1 MAGKNTVRL
10 VEFKLIDTEKA
21 KVEEALEELLDE
33 GFTIASQHEADGY
46 LYYTLVKTKH
56 NINMLIGGET
66 DHQKRSPEQK
76 YKLEN
81 GTVVPVNSG
90 SVLH

>member
-10 VEFKLIDTEKA
+10 VEFKMSENKKA
-21 KVEEALEELLDE
+21 DVEEALEELLDE
-33 GFTIASQHEADGY
+33 GFTIVSQHEMDGY
-46 LYYTLVKTKH
+46 LTFTLVRTTH

-66 DHQKRSPEQK
+66 DHQTRSPQQK

-81 GTVVPVNSG
+81 GAVVPVNSG
-90 SVLH
+90 NVLH

>member
-10 VEFKLIDTEKA
+10 VEFKISEREKA
-21 KVEEALEELLDE
+21 DIESELAELLDE

-46 LYYTLVKTKH
+46 LNYTLVRTIH
-56 NINMLIGGET
+56 GVNMLISGET
-66 DHQKRSPEQK
+66 DHQHRSPQQK

-81 GTVVPVNSG
+81 GAVVPVNSG

>member
-10 VEFKLIDTEKA
+10 VEFKMSENKKA
-21 KVEEALEELLDE
+21 DVEEALAELLDE
-33 GFTIASQHEADGY
+33 GFTIAAQHETDGY
-46 LYYTLVKTKH
+46 LTFTLVRTQH
-56 NINMLIGGET
+56 SIAMMIGGET

>member
-10 VEFKLIDTEKA
+10 VEFKISEREKA
-21 KVEEALEELLDE
+21 EIEAELADLLDE

-46 LYYTLVKTKH
+46 LNYTLVRTTH

-66 DHQKRSPEQK
+66 DHQTRSPQQK

-81 GTVVPVNSG
+81 GAVVPVNSG
-90 SVLH
+90 NVLH

>member
-10 VEFKLIDTEKA
+10 VEFKMSESKKA
-21 KVEEALEELLDE
+21 DVEESLAELLDE
-33 GFTIASQHEADGY
+33 GFTIAAQHEADGY
-46 LYYTLVKTKH
+46 LTFTLVKTKH
-56 NINMLIGGET
+56 NIAMMIGGET

>member
-10 VEFKLIDTEKA
+10 VEFKISEREKA
-21 KVEEALEELLDE
+21 DIEAELADLLDE

-46 LYYTLVKTKH
+46 LNYTLVRTTH
-56 NINMLIGGET
+56 NINMLIGGEAG
-66 DHQKRSPEQK
+66 HQTRSPQQK

-81 GTVVPVNSG
+81 GAVVPVNSG
-90 SVLH
+90 NVLH

>member
-10 VEFKLIDTEKA
+10 VEFKISEREKA
-21 KVEEALEELLDE
+21 DIEAELADLLDE

-46 LYYTLVKTKH
+46 LNYTLVRTTH

-66 DHQKRSPEQK
+66 DHQTRSPQQK

-81 GTVVPVNSG
+81 GAVVPVNSG
-90 SVLH
+90 NVLH

>member
-10 VEFKLIDTEKA
+10 VEFKISEREKA
-21 KVEEALEELLDE
+21 DIESELAELLDE
-33 GFTIASQHEADGY
+33 GFTIVSQHEADGY
-46 LYYTLVKTKH
+46 LNYTLVRTKH
-56 NINMLIGGET
+56 SITMMIGGET